1 MRLDLRV
8 RFHELDPNGHVNHG
22 VYLNWFETAR
32 IEAMDGLGFGLED
45 LRDRGIHL
53 VVTEA
58 NVRFRRPAV
67 AGDLVTIESH
77 IRDLRRA
84 TSWWHQQAVRDG
96 EVIAEVDVRSGSV
109 DAEGRPVAAPADV
122 LDALRALQPVRHGV
136 AAVT

>member
-32 IEAMDGLGFGLED
+32 IEAMDELGFGLED
-45 LRDRGIHL
+45 LRSRGIHL

-67 AGDLVTIESH
+67 AGPSS
-77 IRDLRRA
+77 IRAQGRGGTSGRSA
-84 TSWWHQQAVRDG
+84 TAS
-96 EVIAEVDVRSGSV
+96 
-109 DAEGRPVAAPADV
+109 
-122 LDALRALQPVRHGV
+122 
-136 AAVT
+136 